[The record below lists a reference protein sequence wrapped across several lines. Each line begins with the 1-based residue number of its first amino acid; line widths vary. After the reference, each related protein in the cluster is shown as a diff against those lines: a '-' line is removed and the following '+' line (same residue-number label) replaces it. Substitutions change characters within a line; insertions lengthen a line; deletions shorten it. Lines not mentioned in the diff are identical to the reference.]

1 MREALEKLRVA
12 KGLDAVIDTSSVYV
26 YNPSMELTSE
36 ATAAY
41 DAAHPVAGN

>member
-1 MREALEKLRVA
+1 
-12 KGLDAVIDTSSVYV
+12 V
-26 YNPSMELTSE
+26 YNPAMELTAE